1 MRLCQAAD
9 VESHTMQGWSVGMQG
24 WSVGTFWLGASS
36 IPADHGERRQSPPPP
51 AAAIHRQAGDA
62 IDGGMQAA
70 HGFRFLVKSVS
81 ARLIPDVG
89 HPCDGSS
96 YRSAV
101 GANSLATTAR
111 SNARRSAARLVPK
124 VPSNRACAATH
135 LFRAAWRRLSPA
147 LVR

>member
-1 MRLCQAAD
+1 
-9 VESHTMQGWSVGMQG
+9 MQG

-36 IPADHGERRQSPPPP
+36 IPAESWRAPPASSPP

-70 HGFRFLVKSVS
+70 HGFRFLVKSLS

-101 GANSLATTAR
+101 GASSLATTAR